1 MFVLDAVFFQQ
12 GRTGIARQ
20 WQRTLMEWSGS
31 PFAREVVV
39 VDRGGTCPRL
49 PGITYADAPR
59 YRLTHVDNDRAFL
72 QDVCDRVGAGW
83 FLSTYYTTPLHTPS
97 VFVCYDMIPEVLRFD
112 LTQPIWREKARAIQ
126 AARAF
131 IANSYNS
138 AVDLLW
144 FHPHLERCPGLVA
157 HCGTDFAP
165 AAPEA
170 VAEFRRDHGLD
181 RPYLLTSGMR
191 GDYKNALL
199 LFRSLAHLGSLRD
212 RIAIVCCGGRPAL
225 EPELAA
231 LAADTPVKL
240 VRLDDAALQ
249 AAYTGAAALVYPSLY
264 EGFGLPPLEALACGT
279 PVLATPAPA
288 VVEVCGDAAIYV
300 APRNPA
306 GLAREIA
313 RVLGEE
319 GLRAMLAARGAARAT
334 QFTWQTMA
342 ATIAA
347 FLRGL
352 ATGAIRPAPVP
363 PASSGAAPSPC

>member
-1 MFVLDAVFFQQ
+1 MFVLDAVFFQR

-20 WQRTLMEWSGS
+20 WQRILANWAGDA
-31 PFAREVVV
+31 FARELVV
-39 VDRGGTCPRL
+39 VDRGGTCPRF
-49 PGITYADAPR
+49 PGITYVDGPR
-59 YRLTHVDNDRAFL
+59 SSLTHVEEDRAFL
-72 QDVCDRVGAGW
+72 QEVCDRVAARW
-83 FLSTYYTTPLHTPS
+83 FLSTYYTTPLTTPS
-97 VFVCYDMIPEVLRFD
+97 VFVCYDMIPEALRFD
-112 LTQPIWREKARAIQ
+112 LTQPIWREKARAIG

-131 IANSYNS
+131 IANSHNS

-144 FHPHLERCPGLVA
+144 FYPHMERCPGLVA

-165 AAPEA
+165 APPAA

-181 RPYLLTSGMR
+181 RPYVLTSGMR
-191 GDYKNALL
+191 GDYKNVLL
-199 LFRSLAHLGSLRD
+199 LFRALAHMGSLRD
-212 RIAIVCCGGRPAL
+212 QLAIVCCGGRPML

-279 PVLATPAPA
+279 PVIAAPAPA

-306 GLAREIA
+306 GLARELA
-313 RVLGEE
+313 RVLGD
-319 GLRAMLAARGAARAT
+319 GSVRAVLAARGTARAAR
-334 QFTWQTMA
+334 FTWTTMA
-342 ATIAA
+342 ANIAS

-352 ATGAIRPAPVP
+352 PTTTATP
-363 PASSGAAPSPC
+363 